1 LISAPDRRAPC
12 GVLAACGSVIQPNK
26 TSSTGVAA
34 KIEAPMTAANAFAL
48 AKFRSP
54 MLHVLA
60 YLAELGV
67 VVASSVFT
75 VLAGHAIRSLWT
87 SMGGGR
93 S

>member
-1 LISAPDRRAPC
+1 MRRL
-12 GVLAACGSVIQPNK
+12 GRLLLGIQPNK
-26 TSSTGVAA
+26 ASSTVVGDRCRRLRLHG
-34 KIEAPMTAANAFAL
+34 FL
-48 AKFRSP
+48 SL

-75 VLAGHAIRSLWT
+75 VLVGQAIRTLWT

-93 S
+93 

>member
-1 LISAPDRRAPC
+1 
-12 GVLAACGSVIQPNK
+12 
-26 TSSTGVAA
+26 
-34 KIEAPMTAANAFAL
+34 MTAANAFAL